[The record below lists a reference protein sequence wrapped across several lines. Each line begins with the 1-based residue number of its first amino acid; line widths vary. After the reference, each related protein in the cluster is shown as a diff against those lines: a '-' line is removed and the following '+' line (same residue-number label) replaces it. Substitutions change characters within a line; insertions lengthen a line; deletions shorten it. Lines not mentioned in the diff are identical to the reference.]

1 MQSLNLLA
9 KLMVLHRQILFSLA
23 IAAIAEAILMMSAE
37 QMPSLHRVA
46 PRYFKL
52 VTTSNIWPFMLKFC
66 SDVVCAFGH
75 DLALFGAD
83 FHSIC
88 RCSVYE
94 FVGVLKFTIAAAY
107 KIDVIGKS

>member
-1 MQSLNLLA
+1 MLA

-66 SDVVCAFGH
+66 SDVVRAVGH
-75 DLALFGAD
+75 DLALFCAD